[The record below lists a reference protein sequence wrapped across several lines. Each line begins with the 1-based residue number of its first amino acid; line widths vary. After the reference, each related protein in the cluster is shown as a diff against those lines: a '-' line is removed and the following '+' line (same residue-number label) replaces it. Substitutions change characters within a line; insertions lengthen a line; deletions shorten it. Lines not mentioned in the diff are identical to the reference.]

1 CIRIFCMREG
11 VSDTSTL
18 SRLNKLVQIGSFQ
31 ADDAEFIEAAYQSLM
46 LFRLRENLRNLSLG
60 QTPSNYINPNS
71 LSKRQRSVLRES
83 FLAIERLQTFTSSSF
98 RVDGHL

>member
-1 CIRIFCMREG
+1 
-11 VSDTSTL
+11 L

-60 QTPSNYINPNS
+60 QTPSNYINPNL